1 MQSISRDDEES
12 LKEEL
17 SEENS
22 SEVSD
27 RVITEAILNFVDLA
41 GSEKVS
47 NDQNMVDYASY
58 PRSTFV
64 GGESNLHSIKE
75 RVKEGQYINKSLFF
89 LTQVISLKADGKR
102 DHIPYRNSS
111 LTKILR
117 SSLGGNSRTA
127 VILCAT
133 PTVTQYEQTLSTLR
147 FGQSAKKIEN
157 KISVNVMSKTDEEG
171 LKSLISDYERRLK
184 DMEKDKQN
192 TANLLKVI
200 EDLQE
205 QKRAL
210 DDRLKKANKLNLNA
224 AVIAGGAGSHRLP
237 PRTSLEGPM
246 QARKPERERVKV
258 HMYHFEYVGILNS
271 VARIEPYMGKL
282 RGCNSNYVKVLTVNI
297 DKEKLKKGS
306 AFAEGLDHLRLKISK
321 LKDTV
326 SSLRSFIDKKED
338 ERSLLED
345 RMRDLQ
351 EHIRKLEL
359 QTPLDE
365 LSADELDKMERLFS
379 EGVKRIAFEKGRRFA
394 YGPKAGG
401 RCE

>member
-1 MQSISRDDEES
+1 M
-12 LKEEL
+12 
-17 SEENS
+17 
-22 SEVSD
+22 
-27 RVITEAILNFVDLA
+27 
-41 GSEKVS
+41 
-47 NDQNMVDYASY
+47 
-58 PRSTFV
+58 
-64 GGESNLHSIKE
+64 
-75 RVKEGQYINKSLFF
+75 
-89 LTQVISLKADGKR
+89 ISLKADGKR

-246 QARKPERERVKV
+246 QA
-258 HMYHFEYVGILNS
+258 
-271 VARIEPYMGKL
+271 
-282 RGCNSNYVKVLTVNI
+282 
-297 DKEKLKKGS
+297 
-306 AFAEGLDHLRLKISK
+306 
-321 LKDTV
+321 
-326 SSLRSFIDKKED
+326 
-338 ERSLLED
+338 
-345 RMRDLQ
+345 
-351 EHIRKLEL
+351 
-359 QTPLDE
+359 
-365 LSADELDKMERLFS
+365 
-379 EGVKRIAFEKGRRFA
+379 
-394 YGPKAGG
+394 
-401 RCE
+401 